1 MEAVLGIP
9 RRGGGKRR
17 RRGAA
22 RQAPSLRTEW
32 VGWRHSASLYRTSC
46 EHEWDPSYP
55 PSTGDRTLKLRK
67 ESPELT
73 APSTKHPVN
82 SPHATQLLWLSK
94 EILRPAR
101 SWRHRISAEEVRGT
115 GHGDLARSGQLRA
128 VHLEIRRY
136 AKCSQSCCPG
146 KTLEGD
152 LISALLSAEP
162 LRSFCF
168 ATSHPPVPRKR
179 FR

>member
-32 VGWRHSASLYRTSC
+32 VGWRHSAFLYWTLC
-46 EHEWDPSYP
+46 EHEWDPSDP

-73 APSTKHPVN
+73 APSTKYPAN
-82 SPHATQLLWLSK
+82 IRHATRLVWLSK
-94 EILRPAR
+94 GFYAHRVLKPTQFPRNSFRARANQPA
-101 SWRHRISAEEVRGT
+101 
-115 GHGDLARSGQLRA
+115 
-128 VHLEIRRY
+128 
-136 AKCSQSCCPG
+136 
-146 KTLEGD
+146 
-152 LISALLSAEP
+152 
-162 LRSFCF
+162 
-168 ATSHPPVPRKR
+168 
-179 FR
+179 